1 MCGRYRGGVQGI
13 SHHALDADTRPQPGE
28 TDEAKL
34 GEWGPDRL
42 GADYSALSIDLGD
55 DPEGEGPITATLVR
69 YNPPLQQRPRAVVL
83 WVHGFTDYFFHSHLA
98 ERLADESIATYGLD
112 LRKCGRS
119 LRPGMSAHYSTNLSR
134 YGAELDAAIAAIRA
148 DCSAPIVP
156 ICHSTGGLIV
166 PLWLADRRDAGAF
179 PDVAGLVLNS
189 PWLEFD
195 VDAFVPFKASRIM
208 PAVDGLIATL
218 GKLVPKSVIPLPAN
232 ETYGSSLSSSR
243 LGEFDYERAL
253 KPLDSAGV
261 RPGWLAAVRRG
272 QLRLQKGLDLDLPV
286 LMLRSERSS
295 RWRTDADLILDVRSM
310 KKFGPR
316 ISRRLTDS
324 PLAGARHD
332 VLLSTIDVRE
342 KAVAELLRWMDAQS
356 IGA

>member
-13 SHHALDADTRPQPGE
+13 SHHALDAGKTPRTGKTGD
-28 TDEAKL
+28 AIL
-34 GEWGPDRL
+34 GDWGSDRL

-69 YNPPLQQRPRAVVL
+69 YDPALREDPRAVVL
-83 WVHGFTDYFFHSHLA
+83 WVHGFTDYFFHSHVA

-119 LRPGMSAHYSTNLSR
+119 LRPGMSAHYSTNLAR
-134 YGAELDAAIAAIRA
+134 YGDELDAAIAAIRA
-148 DCSAPIVP
+148 DTSAPIVP

-166 PLWLADRRDAGAF
+166 PLWLANRQDAGA
-179 PDVAGLVLNS
+179 PADIAGLVLNS

-208 PAVDGLIATL
+208 PAVDALIAAL
-218 GKLVPKSVIPLPAN
+218 GTLVPKRVLPLPTN

-253 KPLDSAGV
+253 KPIDSAGV

-272 QLRLQKGLDLDLPV
+272 QLRLQKGLGLDLPV

-310 KKFGPR
+310 KKFGPS
-316 ISRRLTDS
+316 ISRRLTDA

-332 VLLSTIDVRE
+332 VMLSTIGVRE
-342 KAVAELLRWMDAQS
+342 KAVAELIDWMDAHS
-356 IGA
+356 IGV

>member
-1 MCGRYRGGVQGI
+1 MPP
-13 SHHALDADTRPQPGE
+13 TGE
-28 TDEAKL
+28 TGEATL

-69 YNPPLQQRPRAVVL
+69 YDPALGDRPRAVVL
-83 WVHGFTDYFFHSHLA
+83 WVHGFTDYFFHSHVA
-98 ERLADESIATYGLD
+98 ERLADEDIATFGLD

-119 LRPGMSAHYSTNLSR
+119 LRPGMSAHYSTDLGR
-134 YGAELDAAIAAIRA
+134 YGVELDAAIAAIRA
-148 DCSAPIVP
+148 ETSAPIVP

-166 PLWLADRRDAGAF
+166 PLWLADRRNAGTF

-195 VDAFVPFKASRIM
+195 VDAYVPFKASRIM
-208 PAVDGLIATL
+208 PAVDGLISALGTL
-218 GKLVPKSVIPLPAN
+218 APKWVLPLPTN

-253 KPLDSAGV
+253 KPIDSAGV

-272 QLRLQKGLDLDLPV
+272 QRRLQAGLDLDMPV
-286 LMLRSERSS
+286 LMLRSGRSS
-295 RWRTDADLILDVRSM
+295 RWRTDADLVLDVRSM
-310 KKFGPR
+310 TRFAPS
-316 ISRRLTDS
+316 ISRRLTDI
-324 PLAGARHD
+324 PLPGARHD

-342 KAVAELLRWMDAQS
+342 KAVSELVSWLDANS

>member
-1 MCGRYRGGVQGI
+1 M
-13 SHHALDADTRPQPGE
+13 
-28 TDEAKL
+28 L
-34 GEWGPDRL
+34 GEWGSDRL
-42 GADYSALSIDLGD
+42 GSDFSALSIDLGD

-69 YNPPLQQRPRAVVL
+69 YDPALRERPRAVVL
-83 WVHGFTDYFFHSHLA
+83 WVHGFTDYFFHSHVA
-98 ERLADESIATYGLD
+98 SRLADESIATFGLD

-119 LRPGMSAHYSTNLSR
+119 LRPGMSAHYSTDLFR

-148 DCSAPIVP
+148 ETSAPIVP
-156 ICHSTGGLIV
+156 VCHSTGGLIV
-166 PLWLADRRDAGAF
+166 PLWLADRRDAGHA
-179 PDVAGLVLNS
+179 PDIAGLVLNS

-195 VDAFVPFKASRIM
+195 VDAFVPFKASRVM
-208 PAVDGLIATL
+208 PAVDGFIAAL
-218 GKLVPKSVIPLPAN
+218 GALAPKFVLPLPTN
-232 ETYGSSLSSSR
+232 DTYGSSLSSSR

-316 ISRRLTDS
+316 ISRRLTDV

-342 KAVAELLRWMDAQS
+342 KAVNEIIDWLDAHS

>member
-1 MCGRYRGGVQGI
+1 MG
-13 SHHALDADTRPQPGE
+13 D
-28 TDEAKL
+28 
-34 GEWGPDRL
+34 
-42 GADYSALSIDLGD
+42 DYSSLTIDLGD
-55 DPEGEGPITATLVR
+55 DPEGEGHITATLVR
-69 YNPPLQQRPRAVVL
+69 YDPAVRERPRAVVL
-83 WVHGFTDYFFHSHLA
+83 WVHGFTDYFFHSHVA
-98 ERLADESIATYGLD
+98 ERLADESIATYGID

-134 YGAELDAAIAAIRA
+134 YGAELDAAIDAIRA
-148 DCSAPIVP
+148 DTSAPILP

-208 PAVDGLIATL
+208 PAVDGLIAAL
-218 GKLVPKSVIPLPAN
+218 GKLAPKRVLPLPTN

-253 KPLDSAGV
+253 KPIDSAGV

-310 KKFGPR
+310 KKYGPC
-316 ISRRLTDS
+316 ISRHFTDT

-342 KAVAELLRWMDAQS
+342 KAVTELIRWMDAQS
-356 IGA
+356 IGVKAPS

>member
-1 MCGRYRGGVQGI
+1 MG
-13 SHHALDADTRPQPGE
+13 D
-28 TDEAKL
+28 
-34 GEWGPDRL
+34 
-42 GADYSALSIDLGD
+42 DYSSLTIDLGD

-69 YNPPLQQRPRAVVL
+69 YDPAVRERPRAVVL
-83 WVHGFTDYFFHSHLA
+83 WVHGFTDYFFHSHVA
-98 ERLADESIATYGLD
+98 ERLADESIATYGID

-134 YGAELDAAIAAIRA
+134 YGAELDAAIDAIRA
-148 DCSAPIVP
+148 DTSAPIVP

-208 PAVDGLIATL
+208 PAVDGLISAL
-218 GKLVPKSVIPLPAN
+218 GKLAPKRVLPLSTN

-253 KPLDSAGV
+253 KPIDSAGV

-310 KKFGPR
+310 KKYGPC
-316 ISRRLTDS
+316 ISRRFTDT

-342 KAVAELLRWMDAQS
+342 KAVAELIRWMDAQS
-356 IGA
+356 IGVKAPS

>member
-1 MCGRYRGGVQGI
+1 MQGI
-13 SHHALDADTRPQPGE
+13 SHHAIDTDPSPIPGE
-28 TDEAKL
+28 TDAATL
-34 GEWGPDRL
+34 GEWGSDRL
-42 GADYSALSIDLGD
+42 GDDYSSLTIDLGD
-55 DPEGEGPITATLVR
+55 DPEGEGHITSTLVR
-69 YNPPLQQRPRAVVL
+69 YDPAVRERPRAVVL
-83 WVHGFTDYFFHSHLA
+83 WVHGFTDYFFHSHVA
-98 ERLADESIATYGLD
+98 ERLADESIATYGID

-119 LRPGMSAHYSTNLSR
+119 LRPGLSAHYSTNLSR
-134 YGAELDAAIAAIRA
+134 YGAELDAAIDAIRA
-148 DCSAPIVP
+148 DTSAPIVP

-166 PLWLADRRDAGAF
+166 PLWLADRRDAGAL

-208 PAVDGLIATL
+208 PAVDGLIAAL
-218 GKLVPKSVIPLPAN
+218 GKLAPKRVLPLPTN
-232 ETYGSSLSSSR
+232 ENYGSSLSSSR

-253 KPLDSAGV
+253 KPIDSAGV

-272 QLRLQKGLDLDLPV
+272 QLRLHKGLDLDLPV

-310 KKFGPR
+310 KKYGPC
-316 ISRRLTDS
+316 ISRRFTDS

-342 KAVAELLRWMDAQS
+342 KAVAELISWLDAQS
-356 IGA
+356 IGV

>member
-1 MCGRYRGGVQGI
+1 MQGI
-13 SHHALDADTRPQPGE
+13 SHHAIDTDPSPIPGK
-28 TDEAKL
+28 TGAATL
-34 GEWGPDRL
+34 GEWGSDRL
-42 GADYSALSIDLGD
+42 GDDYSSLTIDLGD
-55 DPEGEGPITATLVR
+55 DPEGEGHITATLVR
-69 YNPPLQQRPRAVVL
+69 YDPAVRERPRAVVL
-83 WVHGFTDYFFHSHLA
+83 WVHGFTDYFFHSHVA
-98 ERLADESIATYGLD
+98 ERLSDESIATYGID

-134 YGAELDAAIAAIRA
+134 YAAELDAAIAAIRA
-148 DCSAPIVP
+148 DTSAPIVP

-195 VDAFVPFKASRIM
+195 VDAFVPFRASRIM
-208 PAVDGLIATL
+208 PAVDGLIAAL
-218 GKLVPKSVIPLPAN
+218 GKLAPKRVLPLPTN

-253 KPLDSAGV
+253 KPIDSAGV

-310 KKFGPR
+310 KKYGPR
-316 ISRRLTDS
+316 ISRCLTDT

-342 KAVAELLRWMDAQS
+342 KAVAELISWMDAQS
-356 IGA
+356 IGV

>member
-1 MCGRYRGGVQGI
+1 MQGI
-13 SHHALDADTRPQPGE
+13 SHHAIDTDPSPIPGK
-28 TDEAKL
+28 TGAATL
-34 GEWGPDRL
+34 GEWGSDRL
-42 GADYSALSIDLGD
+42 GDDYSSLTIDLGD
-55 DPEGEGPITATLVR
+55 DPEGEGHITATLVR
-69 YNPPLQQRPRAVVL
+69 YDPAVRERPRAVVL
-83 WVHGFTDYFFHSHLA
+83 WVHGFTDYFFHSHVA
-98 ERLADESIATYGLD
+98 ERLSDESIATYGLD

-148 DCSAPIVP
+148 DTSAPIVP

-195 VDAFVPFKASRIM
+195 VDAFVPFRASRIM
-208 PAVDGLIATL
+208 PAVDGLIAAL
-218 GKLVPKSVIPLPAN
+218 GKLAPNRVLPLPTN

-253 KPLDSAGV
+253 KPIDSAGV

-310 KKFGPR
+310 KKYGPR
-316 ISRRLTDS
+316 ISRCLTDT

-342 KAVAELLRWMDAQS
+342 KAVAELISWMDAQS
-356 IGA
+356 IGV

>member
-1 MCGRYRGGVQGI
+1 MQGI
-13 SHHALDADTRPQPGE
+13 SHHAIDTDPSPIPGK
-28 TDEAKL
+28 TGAATL
-34 GEWGPDRL
+34 GEWGSDRL
-42 GADYSALSIDLGD
+42 GDDYSSLTIDLGD
-55 DPEGEGPITATLVR
+55 DPEGEGHITATLVR
-69 YNPPLQQRPRAVVL
+69 YDPAVRERPRAVVL
-83 WVHGFTDYFFHSHLA
+83 WVHGFTDYFFHSHVA
-98 ERLADESIATYGLD
+98 ERLSDESIATYGID

-148 DCSAPIVP
+148 DTSAPIVP

-195 VDAFVPFKASRIM
+195 VDAFVPFRASRIM
-208 PAVDGLIATL
+208 PAVDGLIAAL
-218 GKLVPKSVIPLPAN
+218 GKLAPNRVLPLPTN

-253 KPLDSAGV
+253 KPIDSAGV

-310 KKFGPR
+310 KKYGPR
-316 ISRRLTDS
+316 ISRCLTDT

-342 KAVAELLRWMDAQS
+342 KAVAELISWMDAQS
-356 IGA
+356 IGV